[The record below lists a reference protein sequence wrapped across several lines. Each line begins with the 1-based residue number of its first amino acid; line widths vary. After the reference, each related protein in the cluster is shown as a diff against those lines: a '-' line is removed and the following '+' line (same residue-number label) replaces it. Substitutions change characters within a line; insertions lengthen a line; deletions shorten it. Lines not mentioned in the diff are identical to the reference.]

1 MAELATQAEW
11 YSPFVDDS
19 GEYIDKYPHANALQF
34 GIRCPCIPR
43 TTHTPKVYKNRQ
55 SFIVHCRTASHQRW
69 LSQMNSNKQNF
80 YVELEQCKQ
89 DVANQRLIIAEQ
101 QKTLDEKNTI
111 IHFLTKKVME
121 QEVKLNSVRTDELS
135 VDLLGID
142 ET

>member
-1 MAELATQAEW
+1 
-11 YSPFVDDS
+11 
-19 GEYIDKYPHANALQF
+19 
-34 GIRCPCIPR
+34 
-43 TTHTPKVYKNRQ
+43 
-55 SFIVHCRTASHQRW
+55 
-69 LSQMNSNKQNF
+69 MNSNKQNF
-80 YVELEQCKQ
+80 YVELQQCKQ

-121 QEVKLNSVRTDELS
+121 QEVKLNSVRRDELS